1 MRDLQLDGLRGVAAL
16 GVVIFHAHY
25 GPALDWMWR
34 FVDLF
39 FVLSGFLITR
49 IILEALRRD
58 VFSLR
63 NFMMR
68 RVLRIWPVYYL
79 TLVLCLLAASG
90 RALLTG
96 EIDHFSGAASAPFF
110 LQYVH
115 HYFSPGLHAGEE
127 NFILWFHHSWSIA
140 VEEQFYLLMPLLL
153 IVFKT
158 RLRVALV
165 VMLML
170 IPVAVYYRSSGAFF
184 WLLIS
189 RVDALSIGV
198 ALAFYWHAKRHRFK
212 NSADEVTSHS
222 LHVEILPWHTAMVI
236 IIGLSLVAQNALSL
250 ELCSP
255 GWRNGLSL
263 FGYNLLFGATVL
275 ILVEGWLPHL
285 NKVLSS
291 NPLLFLGSISYAL
304 YVFHVPIRGA
314 ILFITKNTHIS
325 ESPIWIQAFY
335 FGSAITAAYLS
346 KILLEDRVETY
357 KHRFPVASQSK

>member
-49 IILEALRRD
+49 IILDALRRD

-79 TLVLCLLAASG
+79 TLAVCLIAATG

-153 IVFKT
+153 IAFKT
-158 RLRVALV
+158 RLRVALA
-165 VMLML
+165 VMLIL
-170 IPVAVYYRSSGAFF
+170 IPVAVYFRSSGAFF
-184 WLLIS
+184 WLLIA

-198 ALAFYWHAKRHRFK
+198 ALAFYWHAKHHQLPSGANSTSSLSRHI
-212 NSADEVTSHS
+212 
-222 LHVEILPWHTAMVI
+222 EIRPRHAAMVFI
-236 IIGLSLVAQNALSL
+236 VGLSLVAQNALL
-250 ELCSP
+250 LDVFSP
-255 GWRNGLSL
+255 GWQNGLSL
-263 FGYNLLFGATVL
+263 LGYNLLFGATVL

-285 NKVLSS
+285 NIVLSS
-291 NPLLFLGSISYAL
+291 KPLLFLGSISYAL

-325 ESPIWIQAFY
+325 ESPIWIQVFY
-335 FGSAITAAYLS
+335 FGSAIAAAYLS
-346 KILLEDRVETY
+346 KILIEDRVEAY
-357 KHRFPVASQSK
+357 KHRFPVAKQTK